1 MATNEAKIVFTGD
14 TRNAVS
20 AVGRLKTELASL
32 DAISSKALGFGL
44 VGAATAA
51 VAAIV
56 TSTKAI
62 ADQGDAL
69 NKMSQ
74 KTGLAVEELSK
85 LQYAAGLSGVSTE
98 ALQKGLVNL
107 SGGMVEAATGAG
119 PLAEKYQQLG
129 ISLRNTDGTMKSSGA
144 VLAEL
149 ADRFQAMPDGV
160 EKTALAT
167 DLFGKKLGAEMIP
180 MLNGGAAG
188 LKAMGDEAE
197 ALGLV
202 MNAELAKQS
211 EEFNDNLE
219 RMQKLAAAVG
229 LNIASSL
236 IPALNEYMAQMLDA
250 KKAGLGFFESMWEFG
265 TSNPFKTYQEHLAG
279 VTAELEKIK
288 KLAESRKQVGDLP
301 GLPSAEYYEKQIT
314 QLEKLKKYYE
324 LQTDRETGDG
334 VQSAKELA
342 AQRVSIE
349 RQLQAKL
356 AEIAKL
362 RAIAEGKVS
371 AEILETDDKRVA
383 AQIKNAE
390 KVRDAFI
397 NGWKN
402 SLKAAEDATNKAA
415 KLRDDAAKVRDDT
428 AERAADKRA
437 STLSPEDQQADIR
450 KRYQESFDDASFYSS
465 NAQYAA
471 LYGRT
476 ENAAKLA
483 KEAERAAEK
492 AARLADQIDDPEA
505 GARAI
510 EDVGKIREQL
520 IEAQAKTEDNKAA
533 QYAQQAEDQKTQIA
547 QLDQMITELQT
558 KAAALKVDADIS
570 AAQDQ
575 LVKLQAQL
583 DNLKDKTVTVTV
595 QQVDTG
601 GAPLGNSVISD
612 PSSGATGSFARGG
625 WTGPGGK
632 YQPAGIVHADEFVI
646 RQEVVRQRGVKELLA
661 RLNRGGLAALNIP
674 GYANGGLVGNIRIP
688 SIAPRASVVEQSG
701 TPINLY
707 LDGHR
712 MPLTASA
719 DVAGEIKALFS
730 REALRKGGRR

>member
-1 MATNEAKIVFTGD
+1 MAANEAKIVFTGD

-180 MLNGGAAG
+180 LLNGGAAG

-265 TSNPFKTYQEHLAG
+265 TSNPFKTYHEHLSD

-301 GLPSAEYYEKQIT
+301 GLPSAEYYEKQIA

-342 AQRVSIE
+342 AQRTSIE

-356 AEIAKL
+356 AEIAQL

-371 AEILETDDKRVA
+371 ADILDTDDKRTA

-390 KVRDAFI
+390 KVRDSLTAA
-397 NGWKN
+397 WK
-402 SLKAAEDATNKAA
+402 SALKEAEAAGAAAA
-415 KLRDDAAKVRDDT
+415 KLFDDAANTRASGAD
-428 AERAADKRA
+428 RAAAKRRSA
-437 STLSPEDQQADIR
+437 LSPEEQQAEI
-450 KRYQESFDDASFYSS
+450 QSEFETAASTAS
-465 NAQYAA
+465 NAAAQARYAEMF
-471 LYGRT
+471 GRT
-476 ENAAKLA
+476 ENASKLA

-492 AARLADQIDDPEA
+492 AAKLADQIDDPEL

-510 EDVGKIREQL
+510 EQAAEIQAQL
-520 IEAQAKTEDNKAA
+520 QEAQARQKQAE
-533 QYAQQAEDQKTQIA
+533 QQAYQKQAETTAANIA
-547 QLDQMITELQT
+547 QLDEMITGLQA
-558 KAAALKVDADIS
+558 KAAALKVQADIS
-570 AAQDQ
+570 EAQGQ
-575 LVKLQAQL
+575 LATLKAEL
-583 DNLKDKTVTVTV
+583 DNLSKGVTVPVTV
-595 QQVDTG
+595 NTTTLAGINAASGIAPGTG
-601 GAPLGNSVISD
+601 EQ
-612 PSSGATGSFARGG
+612 FARGG

-646 RQEVVRQRGVKELLA
+646 RSEITRQRGVKELLA